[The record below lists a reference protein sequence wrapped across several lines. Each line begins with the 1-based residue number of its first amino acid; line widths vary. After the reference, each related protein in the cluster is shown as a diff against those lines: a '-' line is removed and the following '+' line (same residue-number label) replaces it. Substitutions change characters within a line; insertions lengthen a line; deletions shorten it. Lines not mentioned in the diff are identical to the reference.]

1 MQGRP
6 RAYRFRL
13 REVTPT
19 TRSGRPSAEQAAAEQ
34 AELPRLYVTYP
45 RGEAAPDVRH
55 GGAPPG
61 RARETTRMRFFRSA

>member
-45 RGEAAPDVRH
+45 RSESAATEVHQD
-55 GGAPPG
+55 ACE
-61 RARETTRMRFFRSA
+61 RAREEP